1 MQRRIIISDSTSS
14 ENSRKKSE
22 DKFKGQEDGLEQY
35 PELSDLIGQT
45 ENDLG
50 SSSDSSNK
58 KKPIFGSRE
67 SKIKNHPFL
76 GKYLVKRDLND
87 KQFSGASLKNQHK
100 DNSNKLVLAQESDIK
115 LLKR

>member
-1 MQRRIIISDSTSS
+1 MQRRIIISDSTPS
-14 ENSRKKSE
+14 ENVARKKSE
-22 DKFKGQEDGLEQY
+22 DKFKDHEDELGQY
-35 PELSDLIGQT
+35 PELSDLIGQP

-58 KKPIFGSRE
+58 KKPIFGSKE

-87 KQFSGASLKNQHK
+87 KHFFGATLKNQNH
-100 DNSNKLVLAQESDIK
+100 DNSNKLVLAQDRI
-115 LLKR
+115 